1 MNTLIVGHSTSLK
14 KHLGDALRKRGFFY
28 LETEPVEKGLDL
40 ILENDL
46 SLIILSDYSEEVL
59 WFCKQVRELENS
71 WKYTI
76 YAAIDQNETEFLP
89 LLLEAGIDQYIIESL
104 FNDQRLDIRLSFAK
118 KLSQTKR
125 NQFLIEQQLRESE
138 ARARSILDTTVDAI
152 ITIDKHAF
160 IKSYN
165 RSAERLFQY
174 GPSEVIGKNVKVLM
188 PEPYRSEHDDYI
200 RNYHETGKK
209 KIIGI
214 GREVMGRRKDG
225 STFPMYLAVSEVNV
239 NNQRIYTGIIRDI
252 TENRRLEQEVLRI
265 SEHER
270 HRIGQDLHDGL
281 GQMLTGI
288 TLINKSISGSLK
300 EENHPLASEAEEVTA
315 LIKEADEFAR
325 GLSRNLIP
333 VELES
338 NGLIAALERLI
349 QNARKLFSVEC
360 ELVNPLNIHFEE
372 PTATTHLFRIV
383 QEATSNAV
391 KHGNASKIKVL
402 MDSDDSKLII
412 RIEDNGTGFTS
423 DWDTHKGLGVRIMHF
438 RSRLIG
444 ANLEIGHSS
453 MGGAAIII
461 TLLNVRANYKILNG
475 SKTDF

>member
-1 MNTLIVGHSTSLK
+1 MNTLIVGHK
-14 KHLGDALRKRGFFY
+14 PQLRKLIGTALQRRNFFY
-28 LETEPVEKGLDL
+28 LETDPSKEGLDL
-40 ILENDL
+40 IGRYDL
-46 SLIILSDYSEEVL
+46 SLIILSDYSEEAL
-59 WFCKQVRELENS
+59 WFCKQVRNMKNG
-71 WKYTI
+71 WRYTI
-76 YAAIDQNETEFLP
+76 YAVIEQDETEHLP

-104 FNDQRLDIRLSFAK
+104 FNEQRLDIRLSFAER
-118 KLSQTKR
+118 LSQSKR
-125 NQFLIEQQLRESE
+125 DQFLTGQQLKESE
-138 ARARSILDTTVDAI
+138 AMARSILDTTVDAI
-152 ITIDKHAF
+152 ITIDDQAI

-165 RSAERLFQY
+165 ISAERLFLY
-174 GPSEVIGKNVKVLM
+174 TPDEVLGKNVKILM
-188 PEPYRSEHDDYI
+188 PEPYRREHDDYI
-200 RNYHETGKK
+200 QNYHNTGNK

-288 TLINKSISGSLK
+288 TLINKSIFKKL
-300 EENHPLASEAEEVTA
+300 EEQEHPLASNVEEVTG
-315 LIKEADEFAR
+315 LLKEADEFAR

-338 NGLIAALERLI
+338 NGLIAALHRLI
-349 QNARKLFSVEC
+349 QNAKRLFNIEC
-360 ELVNPLNIHFEE
+360 SLENPLQIHFSD
-372 PTATTHLFRIV
+372 PTAATHLFRII

-391 KHGNASKIKVL
+391 KHGDASNVRIL
-402 MDSDDSKLII
+402 MDCDDSRLII
-412 RIEDNGTGFTS
+412 RIEDNGSGFS
-423 DWDTHKGLGVRIMHF
+423 DTWDTHKGLGVRIMKF

-444 ANLEIGHSS
+444 ATLDITDSP
-453 MGGAAIII
+453 MGGADIVI
-461 TLLNVRANYKILNG
+461 TLLKVRANYSIIG
-475 SKTDF
+475 E

>member
-1 MNTLIVGHSTSLK
+1 M
-14 KHLGDALRKRGFFY
+14 
-28 LETEPVEKGLDL
+28 ETEPVRDGLKL
-40 ILENDL
+40 ILKNDL
-46 SLIILSDYSEEVL
+46 SLIILSDYSEEAL
-59 WFCKQVRELENS
+59 WFCRQVRALENS

-76 YAAIDQNETEFLP
+76 YAAIEPDETDYLP
-89 LLLEAGIDQYIIESL
+89 LLLDAGIDQYIIESL
-104 FNDQRLDIRLSFAK
+104 FNEQRLDIRLSFAE
-118 KLSQTKR
+118 KLSQSKK

-152 ITIDKHAF
+152 ITIDKQAV

-165 RSAERLFQY
+165 RSAEKLFQY
-174 GPSEVIGKNVKVLM
+174 TPSEVIGKNVNVLM

-200 RNYHETGKK
+200 HNYHKTGRK

-239 NNQRIYTGIIRDI
+239 NNQRIYTGIVRNI
-252 TENRRLEQEVLRI
+252 TENRRLEQEILRI

-288 TLINKSISGSLK
+288 TLINRSISNSLK
-300 EENHPLASEAEEVTA
+300 EESHPLADEAVEVTS

-338 NGLIAALERLI
+338 NGLTAALERLI
-349 QNARKLFSVEC
+349 QNARKLFSIDC
-360 ELVNPLNIHFEE
+360 ELVNPLNIHFNE

-391 KHGNASKIKVL
+391 KHGNASKVKIH
-402 MDSDDSKLII
+402 MDSNDSRLII
-412 RIEDNGTGFTS
+412 KIEDNGTGFKKE
-423 DWDTHKGLGVRIMHF
+423 WDTSKGLGVRIMHF

-444 ANLEIGHSS
+444 AYLEIGSS
-453 MGGAAIII
+453 GMGGASIVI
-461 TLLNVRANYKILNG
+461 TLLKVRAGYKVL
-475 SKTDF
+475 D